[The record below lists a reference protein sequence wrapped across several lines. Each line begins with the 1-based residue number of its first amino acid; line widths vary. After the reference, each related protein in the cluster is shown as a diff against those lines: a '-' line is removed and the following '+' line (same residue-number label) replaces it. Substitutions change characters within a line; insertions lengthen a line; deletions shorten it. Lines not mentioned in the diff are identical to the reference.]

1 MNQKVAQALSAQFQG
16 KMTQAVET
24 LYQARL
30 AQRRKEAA
38 LANAREAW
46 SSIVDDERALRAMY
60 VGRLEGW
67 KGKSW
72 YTGV

>member
-1 MNQKVAQALSAQFQG
+1 MNQKVAQELSAQFQI
-16 KMTQAVET
+16 KMTDAADVQYHAGLAKRRLET
-24 LYQARL
+24 ALENARL
-30 AQRRKEAA
+30 AWE
-38 LANAREAW
+38 
-46 SSIVDDERALRAMY
+46 SIIDDERALRALY

>member
-38 LANAREAW
+38 LANARNAA
-46 SSIVDDERALRAMY
+46 SAMFDDERALRAMY

-67 KGKSW
+67 QGKSW

>member
-1 MNQKVAQALSAQFQG
+1 MNQKVAQALSAQFQI
-16 KMTQAVET
+16 KMTEVADVQYHAN
-24 LYQARL
+24 L
-30 AQRRKEAA
+30 AQRRLETA

-46 SSIVDDERALRAMY
+46 SSIVNDERALRAMY

-67 KGKSW
+67 QGKSW

>member
-1 MNQKVAQALSAQFQG
+1 MNQKVAQALSAQFQI
-16 KMTQAVET
+16 KMTEAADVQYHAS
-24 LYQARL
+24 LPKRRL
-30 AQRRKEAA
+30 ERA

-46 SSIVDDERALRAMY
+46 SSIIDDERAVRALY

>member
-1 MNQKVAQALSAQFQG
+1 MNQKVAQALFAQFQI
-16 KMTQAVET
+16 KMTEVADIQ
-24 LYQARL
+24 YHARL

-38 LANAREAW
+38 LANARNAA
-46 SSIVDDERALRAMY
+46 SAMFDDERALRAMY

-67 KGKSW
+67 QGKSW